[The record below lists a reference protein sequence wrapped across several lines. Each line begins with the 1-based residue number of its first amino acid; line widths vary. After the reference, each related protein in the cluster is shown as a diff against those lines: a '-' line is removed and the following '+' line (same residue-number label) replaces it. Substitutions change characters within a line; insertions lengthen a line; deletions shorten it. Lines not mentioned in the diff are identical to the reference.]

1 MQGGRSC
8 VLSHLC
14 RLHHEE
20 MQRKVCGNNLKKSS
34 DGSFLSALFLRLLLV
49 RIARRREKRLQ
60 KKPAYKG
67 ALELTGLCIYMLKDA
82 YEETTEKVL
91 LYGLIRSLYRS
102 Q

>member
-1 MQGGRSC
+1 MAARVFYHASVVFITGRRSEKSAAM
-8 VLSHLC
+8 LW
-14 RLHHEE
+14 
-20 MQRKVCGNNLKKSS
+20 KKSR
-34 DGSFLSALFLRLLLV
+34 DDSFLSTLFFRLLLV

-60 KKPAYKG
+60 KKPAYKV

-91 LYGLIRSLYRS
+91 LYGLIDSLYRS